1 MATLPP
7 PYSQR
12 DAARAQR
19 YYLRSLRRRSML
31 GPVVLIVV
39 GVIALLVETGK
50 LNAFHLWEWYIHW
63 WPLLLIGRG
72 IALAGRMVAG
82 PRPCPTSA
90 AARTEDWSR

>member
-19 YYLRSLRRRSML
+19 YYMRSLRRRSML
-31 GPVVLIVV
+31 GPVVLIVF

-50 LNAFHLWEWYIHW
+50 LNAFHLWDWYIHW
-63 WPLLLIGRG
+63 WPLLLIGLG
-72 IALAGRMVAG
+72 LLSLG
-82 PRPCPTSA
+82 
-90 AARTEDWSR
+90 